1 MTMPEVVKRVAKI
14 TLKNGLVLLFLSL
27 EESTLFSINLCLN
40 LGNLFEGEKERG
52 ISALMQEV
60 ILKGTKKR
68 SAIEF
73 SQAVE
78 KLGAYIHSSS
88 NYFTGRIAIE
98 GPAEN
103 HREILKLFFEVVK
116 TPAFRP
122 EEIEK
127 EKRFLVSL
135 LRSLDDDPMKA
146 ALLRFR
152 KAFFGRHPY
161 AFPTLGEE
169 STLQSLTEEKIW
181 YWYGRTFVPNNMV
194 VAVVGNFDVETVRKI
209 FEDELGNVI
218 PREKVSPFKESFYP
232 ASLKIVDRREVR
244 DAWVAI
250 GFRAPGVLEFEDRI
264 AFEILNNALGGGM
277 YSRLFLKIRE
287 ERGLSYQVGSFYLPL
302 LGPSFLCAFCSFP
315 FAYFD
320 AVVAL
325 LREEFRNLI
334 NIGEEEFEEAKN
346 YTRGI
351 FLHNFETV
359 SSLASLLSFCE
370 TVGLGFDFPL
380 RYVQTLREFPLEK
393 ARTIYRRFMDQKESM
408 GAIVPVVH

>member
-1 MTMPEVVKRVAKI
+1 MPEVIKRVEKVA
-14 TLKNGLVLLFLSL
+14 LKNGLVLLFLPL
-27 EESTLFSINLCLN
+27 PESALFSVNLCLN
-40 LGNLFEGEKERG
+40 LGNLFEGEKDRG

-68 SAIEF
+68 DATEL

-78 KLGAYIHSSS
+78 RLGAYIHSSS
-88 NYFTGRIAIE
+88 NYFTGRVAID

-103 HREILKLFFEVVK
+103 HREILKIFFEVIK
-116 TPAFRP
+116 TPAFRK

-127 EKRFLVSL
+127 EKKFLISL
-135 LRSLDDDPMKA
+135 LHSLDDDPLKA
-146 ALLRFR
+146 AIFRFR

-169 STLQSLTEEKIW
+169 STLQNLDEEKIW
-181 YWYGRTFVPNNMV
+181 HWYGRIFVPNNMV
-194 VAVVGNFDVETVRKI
+194 IAVVGNFQVETVKKI

-218 PREKVSPFKESFYP
+218 PREKVSPFRESFFP

-244 DAWVAI
+244 DAWVVL
-250 GFRAPGVLEFEDRI
+250 GFRAPGLLEVEERI
-264 AFEILNNALGGGM
+264 AFEVLNNALGGGM

-287 ERGLSYQVGSFYLPL
+287 ERGLSYQVGSFYFPL

-320 AVVAL
+320 AVISL

-334 NIGEEEFEEAKN
+334 NMEEEEFEEAKN
-346 YTRGI
+346 YTRGT
-351 FLHNFETV
+351 FLQHFETV
-359 SSLASLLSFCE
+359 SSLSSLLSFCE
-370 TVGLGFDFPL
+370 TVGLGWEFPL
-380 RYVQTLREFPLEK
+380 RYDQILQSFTLEK
-393 ARTIYRRFMDQKESM
+393 ARTIYRRFMDQRESM
-408 GAIVPVVH
+408 GAIVPVTH

>member
-1 MTMPEVVKRVAKI
+1 MTMSEIVKQVEKV
-14 TLKNGLVLLFLSL
+14 TLKNGLVLLFLPLQDSA
-27 EESTLFSINLCLN
+27 LFAVNLCLN

-68 SAIEF
+68 NAIEF

-78 KLGAYIHSSS
+78 RLGAYIHSSS
-88 NYFTGRIAIE
+88 NYFTGRVAID

-116 TPAFRP
+116 APAFRP

-127 EKRFLVSL
+127 EKKFLVSL
-135 LRSLDDDPMKA
+135 LRSLDDDPLKA

-169 STLQSLTEEKIW
+169 STLQALSEEQVW
-181 YWYGRTFVPNNMV
+181 RWYGRVFVPNNMAI
-194 VAVVGNFDVETVRKI
+194 AVVGNFEVETVRKI

-218 PREKVSPFKESFYP
+218 PKERVSPFKESFFP
-232 ASLKIVDRREVR
+232 AALKIVDRREIR

-250 GFRAPGVLEFEDRI
+250 GFRAPGILEVEERI

-302 LGPSFLCAFCSFP
+302 LGPSFLCAFCGFP
-315 FAYFD
+315 FVYFD
-320 AVVAL
+320 AVITL
-325 LREEFRNLI
+325 LREEFRNLVSM
-334 NIGEEEFEEAKN
+334 EENEFEEAKN
-346 YTRGI
+346 YTRGT
-351 FLHNFETV
+351 FLHHFETV

-370 TVGLGFDFPL
+370 MAGLGWDFPL
-380 RYVQTLREFPLEK
+380 RYDETLRHFSLEK
-393 ARTIYRRFMDQKESM
+393 ARAIYRRFMDQKESM
-408 GAIVPVVH
+408 GAIVPVAH